1 MPLLRS
7 LLVFALALPLGAC
20 GQSDVPRNMS
30 PTQTNEQ
37 GCTRKRSIGP
47 QDAYAVPVPLKQ
59 ACVGPYLLELPQNY
73 YYNQMGPEHD
83 GSFALALEYPTL
95 LPFKPGERINPS
107 VDVGIRTV
115 TVSFSYISRLDA
127 RQALRNQYTPMEYE
141 KDDPAASLATRIKG
155 DSRYGL
161 IPYYADL
168 ERIRAFDRKRMGRER
183 APGVGSWYQDWFVA
197 SDDDGQVQTFIWC
210 TSREAVDPG
219 VEFRDGK
226 LVKNANRGVP
236 ECVHWSILPGH
247 RTLVKIRY
255 PRVALESWLR
265 TQERAH
271 QLFVENT
278 DQQDGGEEST
288 TLDKQ
293 DAVGISS

>member
-1 MPLLRS
+1 MPLLRFM
-7 LLVFALALPLGAC
+7 LVFAFALPLGAC
-20 GQSDVPRNMS
+20 AQRDVPRNMS

-115 TVSFSYISRLDA
+115 TVSYSYISRLDV

-168 ERIRAFDRKRMGRER
+168 ERIRAFDRKSMGRER
-183 APGVGSWYQDWFVA
+183 APGFGSWYQDWFVA
-197 SDDDGQVQTFIWC
+197 EGDDGQIATFIAC
-210 TSREAVDPG
+210 TSKEKVDPG
-219 VEFRDGK
+219 VELRDGK
-226 LVKNANRGVP
+226 LSKNANRGVAT
-236 ECVHWSILPGH
+236 CVHSFILPEH
-247 RTLVKIRY
+247 RIIVDLRY
-255 PRVALESWLR
+255 PRVGLESWR
-265 TQERAH
+265 RMQERAQ

-293 DAVGISS
+293 DVVGISS